1 MTNMILS
8 WFTTKINLNSVVIVA
23 VLLTILLVV
32 ILLIVIIIVYRIG
45 KYTERLASF
54 EKIFNKVNYE
64 QDKISETLHDM
75 KNKLDMLHI
84 KVDSFNQNGQGPLS
98 LIKSD
103 EDIANYL
110 NIDSK
115 LIALINNESNIMQK
129 LSKNKNA
136 YDIQINCIEWAKND
150 LNNFL
155 DHIYLDKIKNKAYS
169 LGIPEEDVLYIFGLK
184 LRDMILN
191 ELDIPMN

>member
-1 MTNMILS
+1 MTSMMLS
-8 WFTTKINLNSVVIVA
+8 WFTAKINLNSVVIVA
-23 VLLTILLVV
+23 VVLIVLLVI
-32 ILLIVIIIVYRIG
+32 ILFIIMIIVYRIG
-45 KYTERLASF
+45 KYTEKLASF
-54 EKIFNKVNYE
+54 EKLFNKVNYE

-75 KNKLDMLHI
+75 KHKLDMLHI
-84 KVDSFNQNGQGPLS
+84 KVDGFTTNTHSPLS
-98 LIKSD
+98 LSPSD
-103 EDIANYL
+103 EDTANFL
-110 NIDSK
+110 NINSK
-115 LIALINNESNIMQK
+115 LIALTSNESNIIQK

-169 LGIPEEDVLYIFGLK
+169 LGIPEDDVLYIFGIK

-191 ELDIPMN
+191 DLDISTD

>member
-1 MTNMILS
+1 MSDMILS
-8 WFTTKINLNSVVIVA
+8 WFTSRINLNSVVIVA
-23 VLLTILLVV
+23 VLLTILLVI
-32 ILLIVIIIVYRIG
+32 ILLIIILIVYRTG
-45 KYTERLASF
+45 KYTERIASF

-75 KNKLDMLHI
+75 KHKLDMLHI
-84 KVDSFNQNGQGPLS
+84 KVDSFNVDKQSPLNLS
-98 LIKSD
+98 SSD

-115 LIALINNESNIMQK
+115 LIALTNNESNIIHK

-136 YDIQINCIEWAKND
+136 YDIQVNCIEWAKND

-169 LGIPEEDVLYIFGLK
+169 LGIPEEDVLYIFGIK

-191 ELDIPMN
+191 ELDIAID